1 MPAEMNPSS
10 QSMVAG
16 EELVETEKSEGAL
29 EALAHR
35 LASAHQVRPSES
47 RERVLLQT
55 LPAQKEALQEIYR
68 EFTQSGTGELA
79 LSYSAEWF
87 LDNYYLIQRAQRII
101 EEDLPPDYY
110 DELPQLEQPAAL
122 QGYPRVYALA
132 RALMNHEGCQLEMAR
147 VRRFV
152 DAYQEVEL
160 LTMGELWAL
169 PLMLRFVLLQSI
181 VQAAAHLTGAAIS
194 QRLLTGAMSLD
205 YDIDD
210 SSVVAASVPSLH
222 RLAEQDWKAFF
233 EAVSHVEAILSRDP
247 AAVYRRMDFETR
259 DRYRKVVETVALE
272 AGNAEADVARTALA
286 LAQEHSGAAGTSDGQ
301 TSWDGL
307 SLPREA
313 HVGYYLLDAGR
324 QQLEQRL
331 AHEPGGIRR
340 FRRWLFDH
348 PTLVYLGSIGV
359 LSFFLMGAF
368 LWYVASHSNSVWQWL
383 IALLVLLIPLTS
395 VAVSVVNW
403 ILTYLIEP
411 RVLPKIDFSEGIADS
426 CRTMVVI
433 PAMLTS
439 QEEVASLAQQL
450 ELHYLRN
457 PDRNLRFALLTDFA
471 DADTE
476 VTARDDELIL
486 AAVTAIDNLNN
497 RHEAPVFYLFHRRR
511 QWNPSEGVWMGWE
524 RKRGKLHEFNRLL
537 RGDSETSYVV
547 QEGDLDVLE
556 EIKYVITLDADT
568 VLPRESAHSLVGTL
582 AHPLN
587 RARFDPRTG
596 EVVAGY
602 TVLQPRTEVQP
613 TSAAQSLFTRVF
625 AGDMGLDLYTLA
637 VSDVY
642 QDLFGEGIYVGKGI
656 YDVDAFERSLEGKIP
671 ENTLLSHDLFE
682 GIQGRAGLV
691 TDIVLY
697 EDYPPNYLVH
707 VQRSHRWVRGD
718 WQLLP
723 WLLPWSPG
731 VDGRQPNRLSLID
744 RWKIVDNL
752 RRSLNSPGLL
762 FLFLLGWT
770 ILPGSPVLWTFLG
783 LLAPAASLATGVVM
797 ALARGFGGALW
808 GEAFRPLRNSA
819 VRWLLFLA
827 FLPYEALL
835 ITDAVL
841 TTIWRLLVARR
852 NLLQWTTAAHAARL
866 FGDDLSADLTWR
878 RMVSTMFMAMA
889 LALVVYVV
897 APESLPI
904 ALPLLFAWL
913 LSPQIAYW
921 ISRAE
926 KREPETLTA
935 EERLELRRVAR
946 RTWFFFEHFVGPD
959 DNWLPPDHFQ
969 EAPKGVVAHRTSPTN
984 VGLYLVSVVAAFH
997 FGYVGPL
1004 DLILRLRP
1012 TFETLQKLERYRGHF
1027 LNWIDTRSLASLPPR
1042 YVSTV
1047 DSGNLA
1053 ASLLVLAQACSR
1065 VPQLNVLRWD
1075 RWCGLLDTLAVLDE
1089 VIAAADAGEDAGI
1102 AMLRAHVAKIREQV
1116 QSAEHD
1122 EARWIPIFLGIDKQG
1137 RAELDSLLLQVL
1149 ESELP
1154 AVNAA
1159 TLRSWRVHV
1168 ESFHLQLS
1176 SMRRELEML
1185 APWVLAMH
1193 QRPSLLTEP
1202 SMTDELKPLWQEVE
1216 ESLPLNPRLEELPT
1230 ICRQAQAPLQQLCE
1244 RLDGDAWKQQADPN
1258 EARQWCQRLLQQL
1271 DEACMA
1277 AESLLIGYGDLAQS
1291 ADRYFSEMDFGFLF
1305 DRQRQVFHIGYN
1317 LESGQL
1323 DNNYYDLLASEAR
1336 ITSLLA
1342 IAKNDVPQSHWL
1354 HLARPITETEGGRLL
1369 LSWSGTMFEY
1379 LMPPLF
1385 MRRYQG
1391 TLLNESEYVA
1401 VRHQMAYGERHNV
1414 PWGISESGFYAFDSA
1429 MNYQY
1434 RAFGTPGLGFKRGLS
1449 EDLVIAPYASLLALG
1464 ITPREV
1470 VANVKH
1476 LKGQGMLGRYG
1487 FYEALDFTQSRL
1499 QLGKRRAIV
1508 RSFMAHHQGM
1518 ILVAALNYFRDNA
1531 IVEYFHADSRIQ
1543 SAELLLQ
1550 EQVPRQAPL
1559 EFPQEEESAALRA
1572 TEPPIATHPWTVPLQ
1587 SPVPSVHVL
1596 ANGRYRVMLTNAGG
1610 GYSRWQNVALTRWRA
1625 DAVQD
1630 DWGQWVYVQDEDSG
1644 ALWSVGLQPGAG
1656 RSKVEAQGEL
1666 LYHPHMA
1673 EYRRRDNNIV
1683 LRMEVTVP
1691 PGDDLEIRRIR
1702 ITNDSDS
1709 TRRLRLT
1716 SYGEV
1721 VLTEQATDEQHPAFA
1736 KLFVESEYLAQD
1748 NALLFRRRPRSD
1760 KESPTFLAHT
1770 LLVSEGFQETQ
1781 ACESDRARFLGR
1793 GRTIHDPAALQGNG
1807 WLSGTTGATLDPVM
1821 SLGQQVELEPRSSVE
1836 LALITAVAHTRS
1848 HVLELVRRY
1857 RSWSNIERGF
1867 EQARATA
1874 ERNMRRLEVET
1885 PALEQAQRLLSLLI
1899 YGHHSY
1905 RADQS
1910 ALASNTLGQP
1920 GLWGFSISG
1929 DYPILL
1935 LEVDDEADTALL
1947 QDVLRA
1953 HAYWRSL
1960 GVRVDLVILNRKE
1973 SNYGQELQGAI
1984 HRLIRQVGSENWLN
1998 RRGGIFVLRSDQMQ
2012 EESRILLYT
2021 AAGVVLA
2028 GDQGS
2033 LADQLA
2039 DFYQQPT
2046 WLPGFT
2052 ASATEPAPEIAPVAR
2067 PQNLLFDNGYGG
2079 FSADGHEY
2087 LIYLEPGEVT
2097 PAPWINVIAN
2107 QESGFLVS
2115 EAGGGY
2121 TWAANSGENRLT
2133 LWRNDPVGDMP
2144 SEALYLRDEE
2154 TAEIWSP
2161 MPQPVPAEAP
2171 YLVRH
2176 GAGYSVFEHNSH
2188 GLRQKV
2194 RLFSAPDAPLKV
2206 VALTLENEGAQR
2218 RLTATLYIDWI
2229 LGVGLNTKRY
2239 IIPQYAE
2246 DHHALLARNPYNTEF
2261 GSRVA
2266 FLAATRQPHG
2276 LTADRMEFL
2285 GRLNSERQPAGL
2297 TRIGLEN
2304 RVEAGRDSC
2313 GVLQLHMD
2321 LPPNGSDTI
2330 YFLVGQGADYEQT
2343 IELLERYGDERDLEQ
2358 AWEANRER
2366 WDALLGN
2373 VQVETPDE
2381 GVNLLLN
2388 RWLLYQTLSCRIWGR
2403 SALYQSSGAYGF
2415 RDQLQDVMALLHTC
2429 PDVAREHIIRA
2440 ARHQFEE
2447 GDVLHWWHPPSGRG
2461 VRTRIRD
2468 DLLWLPFV
2476 TAHYVRT
2483 TGDTSI
2489 LVEKAPFL
2497 RGEPLGQEEE
2507 ERYGYYETTEE
2518 AHTIYEHC
2526 RRALRKGSTSGR
2538 RGLPLMGGGDWN
2550 DGMNRVGIEGRG
2562 ESVWLAWFL
2571 KTALNDFAGV
2581 CTLIGE
2587 EAQADAYRQ
2596 QAEALRQAVE
2606 KTSWD
2611 GHWYRRAY
2619 FDEGTPLG
2627 SASNREC
2634 RIDAIAQSWGV
2645 ISGGADPERAQ
2656 EAMDS
2661 VLEHLVRWD
2670 SRLIL
2675 LFTPPFDRTH
2685 KDPGYIKGYLP
2696 GIRENGG
2703 QYTHA
2708 ALWTIWAFAELG
2720 QNELATRLFRLINP
2734 VYRADTAEKAARY
2747 KVEPYVISAD
2757 VYGVEPHTGRGGWT
2771 WYTGSSG
2778 WMYRL
2783 GVERILGLIPAA
2795 DGLVIDPRIPP
2806 EWPGF
2811 RATYRLNGATYEIE
2825 VENGG
2830 TGKSVESLVV
2840 DGKSLE
2846 GNQVPLPE
2854 DGGRYR
2860 VQVRLK

>member
-1 MPAEMNPSS
+1 MPVETNLSS
-10 QSMVAG
+10 QSVD
-16 EELVETEKSEGAL
+16 VEDEPTDTEKSEVTL
-29 EALAHR
+29 EELAHR
-35 LASAHQVRPSES
+35 LASAHQVRPSQG
-47 RERVLLQT
+47 RERVLLET
-55 LPAQKEALQEIYR
+55 LPAQKEALQEIYH
-68 EFTQSGTGELA
+68 EFTQGNSGELS

-87 LDNYYLIQRAQRII
+87 LDNYYLIQRAQRIV

-110 DELPQLEQPAAL
+110 DELPQLEQPAPL

-132 RALMNHEGCQLEMAR
+132 RALMSHEDCQLEVAR
-147 VRRFV
+147 LRRFV
-152 DAYQEVEL
+152 DAYQEVQA

-181 VQAAAHLTGAAIS
+181 VQATAHLTGAAIS
-194 QRLLTGAMSLD
+194 QSLLTGPISLD

-210 SSVVAASVPSLH
+210 SSVVAGAVPSLH
-222 RLAEQDWKAFF
+222 RLAQQDWKAFF
-233 EAVSHVEAILSRDP
+233 EAVSHVEAILAQDP

-259 DRYRKVVETVALE
+259 DRYRKAVERVALDAGEAE
-272 AGNAEADVARTALA
+272 AGVARAALA
-286 LAQEHSGAAGTSDGQ
+286 LAREHTDAAVAPGEEA
-301 TSWDGL
+301 SWDGL
-307 SLPREA
+307 SLPRET
-313 HVGYYLLDAGR
+313 HVGYYLLGAGR
-324 QQLEQRL
+324 RQLEQRL
-331 AHEPGGIRR
+331 AYRPGGRR
-340 FRRWLFDH
+340 RLRHWVFDH
-348 PTLVYLGSIGV
+348 PSLVYLGSIGV
-359 LSFFLMGAF
+359 ISVVLMGAF
-368 LWYVASHSNSVWQWL
+368 LWFVASHSDSIWRLL
-383 IALLVLLIPLTS
+383 IALLVLLIPVAS

-403 ILTYLIEP
+403 LLTHLIEP
-411 RVLPKIDFSEGIADS
+411 HVLPKLDFSEGIADS
-426 CRTMVVI
+426 CRTMVVV

-439 QEEVASLAQQL
+439 RDEVASLAQQL

-457 PDRNLRFALLTDFA
+457 PDPNLRFALLTDFA
-471 DADTE
+471 DAASETTDQ
-476 VTARDDELIL
+476 DDELIR
-486 AAVTAIDNLNN
+486 AAVAAIDTLNN
-497 RHEAPVFYLFHRRR
+497 RHGASLFYLFHRRR

-537 RGDSETSYVV
+537 RGDVETSYVV
-547 QEGDLDVLE
+547 QEGDLDFLE
-556 EIKYVITLDADT
+556 EITYVITLDADT
-568 VLPRESAHSLVGTL
+568 VLPRESAYCLVGTL

-587 RARFDPRTG
+587 RARFDPHTG

-602 TVLQPRTEVQP
+602 TILQPRTAVQP
-613 TSAAQSLFTRVF
+613 TSATQSLFTRVF
-625 AGDMGLDLYTLA
+625 AGDVGLDLYTLA

-642 QDLFGEGIYVGKGI
+642 QDLLGEGIYVGKGI

-723 WLLPWSPG
+723 WLLPSAPG
-731 VDGRQPNRLSLID
+731 VDGRQRNPLSLID

-752 RRSLNSPGLL
+752 RRSLVSPGLL
-762 FLFLLGWT
+762 ILFLAGWT
-770 ILPGSPVLWTFLG
+770 ILPGSPLLWTFLG
-783 LLAPAASLATGVVM
+783 LLSPAVSLATGVVIA
-797 ALARGFGGALW
+797 ALRGLGGAPW

-827 FLPYEALL
+827 FLPYEAVL
-835 ITDAVL
+835 ITDAVV
-841 TTIWRLLVARR
+841 TTIWRLLVTRR
-852 NLLQWTTAAHAARL
+852 NLLQWTTAAHTARL
-866 FGDDLSADLTWR
+866 FGDDLSADLTWS
-878 RMVSTMFMAMA
+878 RMVSSMFMAMA

-897 APESLPI
+897 APTSLPI
-904 ALPLLFAWL
+904 ALPLLFVWL

-921 ISRAE
+921 ISRPQ
-926 KREPETLTA
+926 KREPEALTTD
-935 EERLELRRVAR
+935 EQLELRRVAR

-969 EAPKGVVAHRTSPTN
+969 ESPKGVVAHRTSPTN
-984 VGLYLVSVVAAFH
+984 VGLYLISVVAAFH

-1012 TFETLQKLERYRGHF
+1012 TFETLEKLERYRGHF

-1053 ASLLVLAQACSR
+1053 ASLLVLAKACAT
-1065 VPQLNVLRWD
+1065 VPQLNILRWD
-1075 RWCGLLDTLAVLDE
+1075 RCCGLIDTMAVLDE
-1089 VIAAADAGEDAGI
+1089 VIAAADAGDDDGI
-1102 AMLRAHVAKIREQV
+1102 TLLRAHVAKMREQV
-1116 QSAEHD
+1116 ASAEDD
-1122 EARWIPIFLGIDKQG
+1122 EDRWIPLFLDIDEQG
-1137 RAELDSLLLQVL
+1137 RAELDFLLMRVL

-1154 AVNAA
+1154 SVNAA

-1168 ESFHLQLS
+1168 ESLHLQLS
-1176 SMRRELEML
+1176 SMRRELDML
-1185 APWVLAMH
+1185 APWILAMH
-1193 QRPSLLTEP
+1193 RRPSLLTEQ
-1202 SMTDELKPLWQEVE
+1202 SMPDELQPLWKEVE
-1216 ESLPLNPRLEELPT
+1216 DSLPANPALEDLPA
-1230 ICRQAQAPLQQLCE
+1230 ICRQAQTPLRRLYE
-1244 RLDGDAWKQQADPN
+1244 RLDGDPWGSDPDAGGAK
-1258 EARQWCQRLLQQL
+1258 EWCRHLLQQL

-1277 AESLLIGYGDLAQS
+1277 AESLLIGYGDLSQS
-1291 ADRYFSEMDFGFLF
+1291 ADHYFRDMDFGFLF
-1305 DRQRQVFHIGYN
+1305 DPQRQVFYIGYN

-1323 DNNYYDLLASEAR
+1323 DDNYYDLLASEAR

-1401 VRHQMAYGERHNV
+1401 VKHQIAYGERHNV

-1434 RAFGTPGLGFKRGLS
+1434 RAFGAPGLGFKRGLS

-1470 VANVKH
+1470 VANVTH
-1476 LKGQGMLGRYG
+1476 LKELGMLGRYG
-1487 FYEALDFTQSRL
+1487 FYEALDFTQNRL

-1559 EFPQEEESAALRA
+1559 EFPQEEEAAALRA
-1572 TEPPIATHPWTVPLQ
+1572 TEPSIATHPWTVPLQ

-1610 GYSRWQNVALTRWRA
+1610 GFSRWQDVALTRWRP

-1630 DWGQWVYVQDEDSG
+1630 DWGQWVYVQDEESG

-1656 RSKVEAQGEL
+1656 DSRGRVQGEL

-1673 EYRRRDNNIV
+1673 EYRRRDHNIV

-1702 ITNDSDS
+1702 VTNDSDEI
-1709 TRRLRLT
+1709 RHLRLT

-1721 VLTEQATDEQHPAFA
+1721 VLTGQGTDEQHPAFA
-1736 KLFVESEYLAQD
+1736 KLFVESDYLAQE

-1760 KESPTFLAHT
+1760 KELPTFLAHA
-1770 LLVSEGFQETQ
+1770 LVVGDGLQETQ
-1781 ACESDRARFLGR
+1781 AYESDRARFLGR
-1793 GRTIHDPAALQGNG
+1793 GRTVHDPLALQGNG

-1821 SLGQQVELEPRSSVE
+1821 SLGQRIELEPRGSVE
-1836 LALITAVAHTRS
+1836 LALVTAVAHTRS
-1848 HVLELVRRY
+1848 QALELIRRY

-1867 EQARATA
+1867 EQARTAA
-1874 ERNMRRLEVET
+1874 ERNMRRLELET

-1899 YGHHSY
+1899 YGYHAY
-1905 RADQS
+1905 RAEPS
-1910 ALASNTLGQP
+1910 TLTANTLGQP

-1935 LEVDDEADTALL
+1935 LEVDDEAETALL
-1947 QDVLRA
+1947 QEVLRA

-1984 HRLIRQVGSENWLN
+1984 HYLIRQVGSENWLN

-2012 EESRILLYT
+2012 EENRILLYS

-2028 GDQGS
+2028 GDQGA

-2039 DFYQQPT
+2039 GFYQQPT
-2046 WLPGFT
+2046 WLPGFA

-2079 FSADGHEY
+2079 FSPDGREY
-2087 LIYLEPGEVT
+2087 LIYLEPGELT
-2097 PAPWINVIAN
+2097 PAPWINVVAN
-2107 QESGFLVS
+2107 EKFGFLVS
-2115 EAGGGY
+2115 EGGGGY

-2133 LWRNDPVGDMP
+2133 LWRNDPVVDMP

-2161 MPQPVPAEAP
+2161 MPQPVPAGAP

-2176 GAGYSVFEHNSH
+2176 GAGYSIFEHHSH
-2188 GLRQKV
+2188 GLKQKV
-2194 RLFSAPDAPLKV
+2194 RLYTAPDAPLKV
-2206 VALTLENEGAQR
+2206 VALTVENGGQQR
-2218 RLTATLYIDWI
+2218 RVTATFYVDWI
-2229 LGVGLNTKRY
+2229 LGAGLDAKRF

-2246 DHHALLARNPYNTEF
+2246 EHHALLARNPYNTEF
-2261 GSRVA
+2261 DSRVA
-2266 FLAATRQPHG
+2266 FLAASRQPHG

-2297 TRIGLEN
+2297 MRIGLEN
-2304 RVEAGRDSC
+2304 RVEAGRHSC

-2321 LPPNGSDTI
+2321 LAPGDSDTV
-2330 YFLVGQGADYEQT
+2330 YFLVGQGADDEQT

-2358 AWEANRER
+2358 AWEANGER
-2366 WDALLGN
+2366 WDALLSK

-2381 GVNLLLN
+2381 GINLLLN

-2429 PDVAREHIIRA
+2429 PDVAREHIMRA

-2476 TAHYVRT
+2476 TGHYVRA

-2489 LVEKAPFL
+2489 LDEKVPFL
-2497 RGEPLGQEEE
+2497 KGEPLREDEE
-2507 ERYGYYETTEE
+2507 ERYGHYETTEE
-2518 AHTIYEHC
+2518 AYTILEHC
-2526 RRALRKGSTSGR
+2526 RRALHKGSTSGR

-2571 KTALNDFAGV
+2571 QATLNAFASV
-2581 CTLIGE
+2581 CSLLGE
-2587 EAQADAYRQ
+2587 NDQADAYRER
-2596 QAEALRQAVE
+2596 AEALRQAVE

-2619 FDEGTPLG
+2619 FDDGTPLG

-2645 ISGGADPERAQ
+2645 ISGGANAQRAQ
-2656 EAMDS
+2656 EAMAS

-2708 ALWTIWAFAELG
+2708 ALWTIWAYAELG
-2720 QNELATRLFRLINP
+2720 QNELAARLFRLINP
-2734 VYRADTAEKAARY
+2734 VYRADTEEKAERY
-2747 KVEPYVISAD
+2747 KVEPYVVSAD

-2783 GVERILGLIPAA
+2783 GLERILGLIPAA

-2811 RATYRLNGATYEIE
+2811 RATYRLNGATYKIE

-2830 TGKSVESLVV
+2830 SGQGVETLFV
-2840 DGKSLE
+2840 DGERQE

-2854 DGGRYR
+2854 DGRHYSVR
-2860 VQVRLK
+2860 VRLK